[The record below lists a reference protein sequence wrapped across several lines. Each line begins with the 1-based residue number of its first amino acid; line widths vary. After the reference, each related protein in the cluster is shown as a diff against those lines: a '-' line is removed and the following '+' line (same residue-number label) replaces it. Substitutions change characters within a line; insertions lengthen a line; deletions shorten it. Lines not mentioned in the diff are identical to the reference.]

1 MHVEPKR
8 VVERIPKGM
17 AIPHLRE
24 RLVRI
29 MHDFRTQASL
39 REGCNT
45 ILSRDCIL
53 LAQACPSSLCVSLS
67 ITHLHLA
74 CESCHHRLVCCWLW
88 QARWFRHPGLVGLP
102 MYHQKA
108 CAG

>member
-1 MHVEPKR
+1 MLKITSVGYAGELLEHLGVHVEPKR
-8 VVERIPKGM
+8 VVERIPEGM

-45 ILSRDCIL
+45 ILSRDCII
-53 LAQACPSSLCVSLS
+53 LAQVLPIISNS
-67 ITHLHLA
+67 IPLL
-74 CESCHHRLVCCWLW
+74 
-88 QARWFRHPGLVGLP
+88 
-102 MYHQKA
+102 
-108 CAG
+108 